1 MPDTKPRPGRL
12 FCTALLMAALVFL
25 PFVIYNKGL
34 FLYYGDFNVQQIPFY
49 LHVHDALLAGRL
61 GWDPITDLGVDLLGS
76 YSFYNITSP
85 FFLLTLAFP
94 SAAVPYLM
102 APLLVLKTACAALT
116 SYYYLIRFAKEEFFA
131 RMGALMYAFSGFMT
145 YNIFFNHF
153 HEAAVFFPLM
163 LIAMEEL
170 LQNGRRGF
178 FALATAL
185 CAAVNYWFFI
195 GEVVFVVILFFV
207 RTLCDRE
214 HCPLTRGRFLHIAF
228 EGALGVGLAAAVFL
242 PAVLTV
248 MGNPRTGADEL
259 LTGWGLWHYGHPQRY
274 QAILHSLFFPPE
286 LSSLPN
292 FFPDH
297 GAKWAS
303 LSAYLPMVGLGGV
316 LVYFRRCKT
325 GWLRRM
331 LLVSAL
337 MAAVPAFNA
346 LFVLLNN
353 SYYARWY
360 YMPLLLMCTA
370 TVQALEEA
378 GEEEWQ
384 RPLLVCLGVVAAFAL
399 TVGLSPDREDGEL
412 TIGLAENSI
421 KMWLSVA
428 LALLGLLLTGLLM
441 MRLRRHQR
449 FQRLFCLGLAGFS
462 LLYSIVCMAGA
473 VATFHNNGWITQ
485 QALEGR
491 GNVSLPRDDAFARV
505 DFYEGDENMGLFWEL
520 PSLQTFHSVVPVSIM
535 EFYPEVGV
543 KRDVSSKPETD
554 EYPLRGL
561 LSVRWLFVSQEADE
575 DEAPMP
581 GYSFVAS
588 QYGYDLYENDWW
600 LPMGFAYD
608 RYVTQH
614 QWDLLEKNERDN
626 LLLRGLLLE
635 DEAIRANSDLLEPLE
650 EYQLYETS
658 VEQYYDDIETRRS
671 MATTGA
677 MFEDGGFTCVTDY
690 AEPKMVFFSIPYSEG
705 WSATVDGMPAELL
718 KANVGFMALRVP
730 EGQRMIR
737 LEYRTPGLDAGL
749 AITAGSA
756 AVTAVWMI
764 FGGKLTACF
773 AKKKP
778 DDPTHSQREEAD
790 HEGA

>member
-49 LHVHDALLAGRL
+49 LHVHDALLAGGL

-185 CAAVNYWFFI
+185 CAVVNYWFFI

-274 QAILHSLFFPPE
+274 LAILHSLFFPPE

-360 YMPLLLMCTA
+360 YMPLLLMCAA

-441 MRLRRHQR
+441 MRLRRHER

-462 LLYSIVCMAGA
+462 VLYSIVCMAGA
-473 VATFHNNGWITQ
+473 VATFHNNDWISQ
-485 QALEGR
+485 QALAGR

-575 DEAPMP
+575 DESPMP

-690 AEPKMVFFSIPYSEG
+690 AEPKMVFFSIPWSEG
-705 WSATVDGMPAELL
+705 WSATVDGMPAEVL

-756 AVTAVWMI
+756 AVTAVWML